1 MRTTRQSNTWHS
13 GTPIVACVTVAVLAL
28 VAAPSLRAQQD
39 EVEPGRLV
47 QGDPDPPGAGAVGDG
62 FGSAVSVSGNTAVVG
77 APGKDDAG
85 TDSGAVYVFE
95 RSQADRDQW
104 TQVAK
109 LVPDD
114 ARAGLRFGSDVAIDG
129 DTIVVGASGSTELG
143 ELVGAA
149 YVFQRDPVGP
159 DLWTQ
164 VAILRGDEIPRGLFG
179 ASVAIDDDTVI
190 VGEPGFG
197 SSQTPGAAYVFTRNH
212 GSAGA
217 WDEIQRL
224 AGSDAGSQARF
235 GSDVSISGDT
245 ILIAAPSIGAPR
257 PGAAYVFTRSGL
269 GAVVWEES
277 TKLTPSGYA
286 TAFGHALS
294 VDSGTAI
301 IAATY
306 GLTSYAYIFERD
318 PADPSAWNQTAI
330 LSGGYYSDF
339 GDPALVPITDVS
351 IHGDVAVAGLAYAI
365 GSAKVFHRNQGG
377 AGAWGELFRLKGSIP
392 TYFARSVAISGTVA
406 IVGDVGALGPGI
418 GGAYACPLE
427 TVNYTSGACRVES
440 HVLNDSFTMSDLT
453 TECCDSNRFTI
464 TAAFTNIGEFPVRR
478 PYFEVTSPLTNR
490 PWTYTYAT
498 GVEEIAPG
506 EPMTVPFRV
515 PVRGEP
521 FRFYVDLRGQP
532 VQ

>member
-1 MRTTRQSNTWHS
+1 MRTTRQSSTRYS
-13 GTPIVACVTVAVLAL
+13 STPIVACVTVAVLAL

-47 QGDPDPPGAGAVGDG
+47 QGDPDPPGAVGDG
-62 FGSAVSVSGNTAVVG
+62 FGSDVSVSGDTAVVG

-109 LVPDD
+109 LAPDD

-129 DTIVVGASGSTELG
+129 DTIVVGAVGNTELG

-149 YVFQRDPVGP
+149 YVFQRDPVGSN
-159 DLWTQ
+159 
-164 VAILRGDEIPRGLFG
+164 RGRRWRFSGAMKYREDCFG

-190 VGEPGFG
+190 VGEPGFN
-197 SSQTPGAAYVFTRNH
+197 SLLTPGAAYVFARHH
-212 GSAGA
+212 GGTDI
-217 WDEIQRL
+217 WGEVQKLRPNDTGFQD
-224 AGSDAGSQARF
+224 GF
-235 GSDVSISGDT
+235 GSEISISGDT
-245 ILIAAPSIGAPR
+245 VVIGAPGLR
-257 PGAAYVFTRSGL
+257 PPASVGAAYVFTRTELEPG
-269 GAVVWEES
+269 VWKES
-277 TKLTPSGYA
+277 AKLTTSGYA
-286 TAFGHALS
+286 PDFGHALS
-294 VDSGTAI
+294 VDGGTAI
-301 IAATY
+301 IVASY
-306 GLTSYAYIFERD
+306 GLVSHAYVFERD

-330 LSGGYYSDF
+330 LSGGFYSDF
-339 GDPALVPITDVS
+339 GDPALVPIGNVS
-351 IHGDVAVAGLAYAI
+351 ISGDVAIVGLAYGT

-377 AGAWGELFRLKGSIP
+377 AGAWGELFRLRGSV
-392 TYFARSVAISGTVA
+392 YSFATQGVAVSGTVA
-406 IVGDVGALGPGI
+406 ILGDIGALGSGI

-427 TVNYTSGACRVES
+427 TVSYTSGACRFES

-453 TECCDSNRFTI
+453 TACCDGNIFTI
-464 TAAFTNIGEFPVRR
+464 TATFTNNGMFSVHR
-478 PYFEVTSPLTNR
+478 PYFEVTSPLTGR

-506 EPMTVPFRV
+506 ESMTVPFRV